1 MPVIAVVNCKGGS
14 GKSTLATNLASHFA
28 HAGTPV
34 MLGDADRQ
42 QSTASWLR
50 ERAARALTQGA
61 PIVGWAVDP
70 QRVMRPPA
78 GVRHVVLDTPG
89 GLRGFELARVV
100 ACADAVLVPV
110 GHSAFDRESSAAC
123 IAELLALPR
132 VASGLCRVGVVGMRL
147 DSRTRA
153 AESLAA
159 WAQHL
164 KVPFLGALRETQAYV
179 RCAESGLGVF
189 DLPAKKAEVDVAQ
202 WQPIVAWLEKALR
215 ELRRPVV
222 GGERVVPKALPPGT
236 LRSVGLSGELVARVQ
251 PPIAHPATTAR
262 VLPASRAP
270 EPPRQAVPV
279 EVDAGARRALP
290 AWLSACLGWL
300 PSPRIAQR

>member
-50 ERAARALTQGA
+50 ERAARALIQGV

-147 DSRTRA
+147 DARTRA
-153 AESLAA
+153 AESLGA
-159 WAQHL
+159 WARQL
-164 KVPFLGALRETQAYV
+164 KVPLLGALRETQAYV
-179 RCAESGLGVF
+179 RCAENGLGVF
-189 DLPAKKAEVDVAQ
+189 DLPAKKGEVDVAQ
-202 WQPIVAWLEKALR
+202 WQPILAWLEQALR

-222 GGERVVPKALPPGT
+222 GGERIVRKALPSGT
-236 LRSVGLSGELVARVQ
+236 LRSAGVSGEPAARGLSALSQ
-251 PPIAHPATTAR
+251 PATSTRVVAAIRLPKPSRPGFAVAAPAR
-262 VLPASRAP
+262 
-270 EPPRQAVPV
+270 
-279 EVDAGARRALP
+279 ARRALP
-290 AWLSACLGWL
+290 GWLSACLGWL
-300 PSPRIAQR
+300 PSPRVAHR

>member
-1 MPVIAVVNCKGGS
+1 MRLP
-14 GKSTLATNLASHFA
+14 
-28 HAGTPV
+28 
-34 MLGDADRQ
+34 
-42 QSTASWLR
+42 
-50 ERAARALTQGA
+50 QGA

-132 VASGLCRVGVVGMRL
+132 VASGHCRVGVVGMRL
-147 DSRTRA
+147 DARTRA

-159 WAQHL
+159 WAQHS
-164 KVPFLGALRETQAYV
+164 KVPFLGALRETQVYV

-189 DLPAKKAEVDVAQ
+189 DLAARKGEVDVAQ

-222 GGERVVPKALPPGT
+222 GGERVVPKALPSNT
-236 LRSVGLSGELVARVQ
+236 LRT
-251 PPIAHPATTAR
+251 ATTR
-262 VLPASRAP
+262 VVAVSRAP
-270 EPPRQAVPV
+270 EPARHVLLPIAP
-279 EVDAGARRALP
+279 ATGARRSLP

-300 PSPRIAQR
+300 PSPRVAHR

>member
-14 GKSTLATNLASHFA
+14 GKSTLATNLASYFA
-28 HAGTPV
+28 CIGTPV

-50 ERAARALTQGA
+50 ERAARALIQGA

-70 QRVMRPPA
+70 QRVMRPPP
-78 GVRHVVLDTPG
+78 GVRHVVLDMAG

-132 VASGLCRVGVVGMRL
+132 VASGHCRVGVVGMRL
-147 DSRTRA
+147 DARTRA

-159 WAQHL
+159 WALHL

-189 DLPAKKAEVDVAQ
+189 DLPVKKAEIDVAQ
-202 WQPIVAWLEKALR
+202 WQPIVAWLDKALR

-222 GGERVVPKALPPGT
+222 GGQRVVPKALPSGT
-236 LRSVGLSGELVARVQ
+236 LRSAGVGGEPVARAQ
-251 PPIAHPATTAR
+251 RPLALPIAATR
-262 VLPASRAP
+262 VMPASRAA
-270 EPPRQAVPV
+270 EPALQAAPV
-279 EVDAGARRALP
+279 MASAGARRGLG

-300 PSPRIAQR
+300 PVLRIAHR

>member
-28 HAGTPV
+28 HTGVPV

-50 ERAARALTQGA
+50 KRAARALTQGA

-89 GLRGFELARVV
+89 GLRGFELTRVV

-123 IAELLALPR
+123 IVELLALPR
-132 VASGLCRVGVVGMRL
+132 VASGLCRIGVVGMRL

-159 WAQHL
+159 WAGAMN
-164 KVPFLGALRETQAYV
+164 VPFLGALRETQAYV

-189 DLPAKKAEVDVAQ
+189 DLPAKKAEVDVAE

-222 GGERVVPKALPPGT
+222 GGERVVPKALPSGT
-236 LRSVGLSGELVARVQ
+236 LRSAGVGGEPVARALTLLAQ
-251 PPIAHPATTAR
+251 PTGTER
-262 VLPASRAP
+262 VVPVSRAI
-270 EPPRQAVPV
+270 EPLRPAVPV
-279 EVDAGARRALP
+279 APVGARRSLP
-290 AWLSACLGWL
+290 GWLSACLGWL
-300 PSPRIAQR
+300 PSPRIAHR